1 VPPGGSIGAAASE
14 PVRGRRKAYSAAAAQ
29 SYPVGMTEVWSQYG
43 HKDQSQPAVRIP
55 TPAAVLW
62 DTLSR
67 TGDEWSGASQ
77 GRIARSSLEALRT
90 SRRTVKKNGVA
101 ARSAV
106 QHAVAADG
114 CRRKANLNELARL
127 EAPRPELLDGLEPL
141 ERVERLRE
149 LLVPAPRG
157 SPPMPLKAHQA
168 SLSAVWP
175 GGRKGGPLLSTQRL
189 FRPPAHAARHGG
201 ANEWSTLAS

>member
-1 VPPGGSIGAAASE
+1 MV
-14 PVRGRRKAYSAAAAQ
+14 GRVARQ
-29 SYPVGMTEVWSQYG
+29 
-43 HKDQSQPAVRIP
+43 
-55 TPAAVLW
+55 
-62 DTLSR
+62 
-67 TGDEWSGASQ
+67 
-77 GRIARSSLEALRT
+77 IAWSSLAALRS

-141 ERVERLRE
+141 KRVERLRE

-157 SPPMPLKAHQA
+157 SPP
-168 SLSAVWP
+168 
-175 GGRKGGPLLSTQRL
+175 
-189 FRPPAHAARHGG
+189 HAAQ
-201 ANEWSTLAS
+201 STPSVAISRLAGWEEGWTTAEYSAALPTASARGQARRGHRVLDAS